1 MKNALA
7 RRSFLKTAL
16 YAGGAL
22 VAAPLFAAEGPEGL
36 KEPVFR
42 VSKIPNEALPPEGGA
57 DQHPLDPALAIA
69 HEALDRIQKTVDDYT
84 CTIIKRERI
93 KGVLG
98 NHEFM
103 SAKIR
108 NRKLNA
114 DGTLEQGLS
123 VYLNFLKP
131 DSVKGR
137 EVIWVE
143 GKNNGKMRAHEGG
156 LKGRILPS
164 VWLDPDGPIAMNG
177 QLHPIYDIG
186 IENLITQL
194 IVKGERDRKH
204 GECEVKFTEG
214 VKINGRVNTLLE
226 VRHPVQRPHFEFHLA
241 QIFIDNELN
250 LPVRYAAYH
259 WPTDPNDKNGPVLE
273 EYTYVDMKLNQGL
286 TDVDFDSENPNY
298 NF

>member
-1 MKNALA
+1 MKNPLA

-69 HEALDRIQKTVDDYT
+69 REALARIQAEVTDYT

-108 NRKLNA
+108 NRKHNT
-114 DGTLEQGLS
+114 DGSLKQGLS
-123 VYLNFLKP
+123 VYLNFIKP

-194 IVKGERDRKH
+194 IVKGTNDRKH
-204 GECEVKFTEG
+204 GECEVKFIEG
-214 VKINGRVNTLLE
+214 AKLNGRVCTVLD
-226 VRHPVQRPHFEFHLA
+226 VRHPTQRPHFEFHRA
-241 QIFIDNELN
+241 QIFIDNEMN

-259 WPTDPNDKNGPVLE
+259 WPTDPADTMGPVLE

-286 TDVDFDSENPNY
+286 TDADFDSENPNY